1 MANVKNQKSDSKE
14 EFTLEEE
21 ALIRQWLEYKKVVLD
36 RFNPQSVLPHV
47 IFQVLINI
55 PVL

>member
-1 MANVKNQKSDSKE
+1 MSNVKNQKSDSKE